1 MYELFVKSAQ
11 IGWCPL
17 WFRIYASS
25 EHGRTLFAPTDVCGV
40 IKGCEINNNAKC
52 QGGWAVEG
60 ASPYRLLGKVRCAA
74 KSLRSLR
81 IYICSGRGWAVQILC
96 SDMGFVWYMAL
107 VCFLHFNLHLVGLR
121 RMRLC
126 LKLRSGLCPK
136 NPQGTLSLDPA
147 SPLTPG
153 LSLRFISRSARCC
166 LLLHIWAQLCSALPI
181 PHSSLLIPH
190 LKRSGAGK

>member
-1 MYELFVKSAQ
+1 M
-11 IGWCPL
+11 
-17 WFRIYASS
+17 
-25 EHGRTLFAPTDVCGV
+25 FAPTDVCGV

-52 QGGWAVEG
+52 QRGVGCRGRQPLHLIAMVC
-60 ASPYRLLGKVRCAA
+60 YAA

-96 SDMGFVWYMAL
+96 SDITFIIVHTFF
-107 VCFLHFNLHLVGLR
+107 CFFSLNLHLVGLR

-126 LKLRSGLCPK
+126 LILRSGLCPK

-153 LSLRFISRSARCC
+153 LILRLSARYARCRGT
-166 LLLHIWAQLCSALPI
+166 QLWSALLI
-181 PHSSLLIPH
+181 PHSSLPTPH
-190 LKRSGAGK
+190 FTRFTA

>member
-1 MYELFVKSAQ
+1 M
-11 IGWCPL
+11 
-17 WFRIYASS
+17 
-25 EHGRTLFAPTDVCGV
+25 FAPTDVCGV

-60 ASPYRLLGKVRCAA
+60 ASPYRLLGKVCCAA

-81 IYICSGRGWAVQILC
+81 IYICSGRGWAVQILY

-126 LKLRSGLCPK
+126 LILRSGLCPK

-153 LSLRFISRSARCC
+153 PRLRFISRYARCC
-166 LLLHIWAQLCSALPI
+166 FFTLCLFFSLVSFA
-181 PHSSLLIPH
+181 HSSLLIPH
-190 LKRSGAGK
+190 FTRFTAWRNRCKVV